1 MSNVVLG
8 LQQLHV
14 TSPFSKASP
23 CVPSWL
29 IVLQQTRQ
37 WSHAVLS
44 VSRAAQ

>member
-8 LQQLHV
+8 LKQLHF
-14 TSPFSKASP
+14 TSPFPKALP

-29 IVLQQTRQ
+29 IVLQQMRQ
-37 WSHAVLS
+37 WSRAVLS